1 MIGVYLIIGWLLMA
15 PVMDG
20 LIFPEL
26 IYNQFVGG
34 LPVWGYIVYLLAGAL
49 FGLYTYYEM
58 RVINEEDSY

>member
-1 MIGVYLIIGWLLMA
+1 MIGVYLIICWLLMA

-26 IYNQFVGG
+26 IYYQFVGG
-34 LPVWGYIVYLLAGAL
+34 LPVWVYIVYLVAGAVIS
-49 FGLYTYYEM
+49 LYTFYEM